1 MWITAVPFSGV
12 VDRHLQIAQ
21 SADDPRRPDLIGPA
35 AAIAAGRIDV
45 GQLDQPH
52 LVVMPQRLM
61 LRYVARENLP
71 ILRLAVMSDNVRSPP
86 GGESRC

>member
-1 MWITAVPFSGV
+1 V

-45 GQLDQPH
+45 GRLDQPH
-52 LVVMPQRLM
+52 LVVMPQRL
-61 LRYVARENLP
+61 YAQ
-71 ILRLAVMSDNVRSPP
+71 VRRAEEPADT
-86 GGESRC
+86 